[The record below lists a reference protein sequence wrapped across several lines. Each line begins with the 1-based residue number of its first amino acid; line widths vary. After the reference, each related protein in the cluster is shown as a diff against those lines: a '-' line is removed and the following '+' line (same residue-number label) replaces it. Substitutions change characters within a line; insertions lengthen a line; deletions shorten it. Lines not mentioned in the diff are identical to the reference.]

1 MKTATIRSRKPNPSW
16 GTVVAPVCGGCR
28 LRERCFLAKPLP
40 DEDGD
45 CAGVV
50 QRRFALARGERLYR
64 RGTPFGAL
72 FQVCS
77 GALKTQRE
85 TADGGLVVTGFFLPG
100 DVVGIEAISGDR
112 YPSDALAIGDSE
124 VCQLDFARLLRSCAG
139 KPAVHV
145 WVISC
150 IGSYLRRKEY
160 DLSWSTGLQT
170 QQRVLRF
177 FLDLYER
184 LGGGA
189 EGPRRTVALPM
200 QKQDIA
206 RYLHITPETLSRNLA
221 QLRRDGLLQLEQD
234 RFVVPDAPRARRLT
248 QL

>member
-1 MKTATIRSRKPNPSW
+1 MYSAKIDESW
-16 GTVVAPVCGGCR
+16 SGRMAPACRGCR
-28 LRERCFLAKPLP
+28 LREQCFLAVPLP
-40 DEDGD
+40 EEDGD

-50 QRRFALARGERLYR
+50 QRRFALARGGRLYR
-64 RGTPFGAL
+64 RNDAFGAL

-77 GALKTQRE
+77 GSVKTQRE

-112 YPSDALAIGDSE
+112 YPSDAVAIADSE
-124 VCQLDFARLLRSCAG
+124 VCQLDFARLLSSCTG
-139 KPAVHV
+139 KPGLQS
-145 WVISC
+145 WVISR
-150 IGSYLRRKEY
+150 IGFYVRRKDN

-170 QQRVLRF
+170 HQRVLRF

-184 LGGGA
+184 LSGDS
-189 EGPRRTVALPM
+189 EGLRSLIELPM

-221 QLRRDGLLQLEQD
+221 QLRREGLLQLEQD